1 MSRQNVPEN
10 IAIEVL
16 AANHH
21 TCCICRERRKHV
33 QIHHIDGD
41 PSNNDPENLAVV
53 CLDDH
58 SRVTGNEGL
67 GRSFKPGEVAKYKRQ
82 WEGTC
87 RAEGQTMPDDDE
99 DEEEEDE
106 EDEEDVK
113 PLISF
118 FQSRRIK
125 GEDSCAFMFDM
136 EEGQQLVASI
146 SADGYVDVSI
156 CTPRDYQ
163 RWLDGKELMEYEGD
177 EEVRECELP
186 TFTAPQDGKFAVAI
200 MNEDDEDVDVTV
212 DISIWS
218 PEDDDGGDED

>member
-1 MSRQNVPEN
+1 MSRQNVPDKT
-10 IAIEVL
+10 AIEVL

-33 QIHHIDGD
+33 QLHHIDGD

-58 SRVTGNEGL
+58 SRVTGDEGL
-67 GRSFKPGEVAKYKRQ
+67 GRRFTSGEVAKYKRQ
-82 WEGTC
+82 WEKIC
-87 RAEGQTMPDDDE
+87 AEETARN
-99 DEEEEDE
+99 EEEDE
-106 EDEEDVK
+106 DEDETEEDE
-113 PLISF
+113 PLTTC

-125 GEDSCAFMFDM
+125 AEESCAYTFDM

-163 RWLDGKELMEYEGD
+163 RWLDGKDLREYEG
-177 EEVRECELP
+177 EEDVRDCELP
-186 TFTAPQDGKFAVAI
+186 TFTAPKDGKFAVAI
-200 MNEDDEDVDVTV
+200 MNTGDEDVDVTV
-212 DISIWS
+212 DISIW
-218 PEDDDGGDED
+218 PPEEEDDEEEE